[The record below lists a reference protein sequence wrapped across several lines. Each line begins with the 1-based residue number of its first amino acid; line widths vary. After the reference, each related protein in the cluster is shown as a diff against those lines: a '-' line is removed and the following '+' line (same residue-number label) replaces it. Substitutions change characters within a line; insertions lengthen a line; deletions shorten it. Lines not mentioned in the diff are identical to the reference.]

1 MDQVALFSDV
11 RPAAPAD
18 DDVAAVCDRARD
30 RVAAAFQDTR
40 PRHRRRFA
48 VALAGGGLLA
58 AGATAAAVILPAG
71 GPAGSGA
78 PLRSFVTAAY
88 TVRPGQDGTITVTI
102 KQLQDPAGLQR
113 ALTADGVPALVRYIP
128 VRNLSGTYHGQT
140 YSGASPVCQYNG
152 LPLVR
157 EAGINAVGSVFGGGG
172 ALWIRPSAIP
182 KGAVVFI
189 QDSPSQSGSIVGIDL
204 LTSSKL
210 PRCVPV
216 KPPTPQQIVSPQA
229 GQPAGSPKRH
239 KVTVLP
245 PDGSF
250 GHQSPLPSKPGAVS

>member
-18 DDVAAVCDRARD
+18 DDVATVCDRARD
-30 RVAAAFQDTR
+30 RISAAFQETR

-48 VALAGGGLLA
+48 FAVAGGGLLA
-58 AGATAAAVILPAG
+58 AGAAAAAVTLS
-71 GPAGSGA
+71 AGSPAQPGA

-88 TVRPGQDGTITVTI
+88 TVRPGQNGTITITI
-102 KQLQDPAGLQR
+102 KELKDPAGLQR
-113 ALTADGVPALVRYIP
+113 ALAADGVPALVRYVP
-128 VRNLSGTYHGQT
+128 VRNLSGTYHGQS
-140 YSGASPVCQYNG
+140 YSGVSPVCQYFG

-157 EAGINAVGSVFGGGG
+157 GTGVNAVGPVLGAGG

-189 QDSPSQSGSIVGIDL
+189 QDSPGQSGSIVGIDL

-229 GQPAGSPKRH
+229 GQPAGSPKGR
-239 KVTVLP
+239 KMTVLP
-245 PDGSF
+245 PGGSF
-250 GHQSPLPSKPGAVS
+250 GHLSPLPSKPGALS